1 MKKRTFIISLIIPLL
16 VGAISAFI
24 TNNQMETYSNLNTP
38 LLAPPGWL
46 FPIVW
51 TLLYILMGISIYIS
65 HDPKRENALIVYSF
79 QLFINFCWPLFFF
92 NLHNYFLS
100 LMILIA
106 LILTVIYMLIIFKKI
121 NPKSFYLN
129 IPYILW
135 LFFALYLNF
144 MIFINNLRNSE
155 KAMFIGKIFLFY
167 GIFMVLWL
175 YFILSKDSAA
185 PTFIYEEF

>member
-24 TNNQMETYSNLNTP
+24 TNNQMETYSNLNSP

-51 TLLYILMGISIYIS
+51 TLLYILMGISSYFIYIS

-100 LMILIA
+100 LKN
-106 LILTVIYMLIIFKKI
+106 V
-121 NPKSFYLN
+121 
-129 IPYILW
+129 
-135 LFFALYLNF
+135 NF
-144 MIFINNLRNSE
+144 E
-155 KAMFIGKIFLFY
+155 H
-167 GIFMVLWL
+167 
-175 YFILSKDSAA
+175 
-185 PTFIYEEF
+185 

>member
-1 MKKRTFIISLIIPLL
+1 MRMKKRTFIISLIIPLL

-24 TNNQMETYSNLNTP
+24 TNNQMKTYSNLNTP

-51 TLLYILMGISIYIS
+51 TLLYILMGISS
-65 HDPKRENALIVYSF
+65 ENALIVYSF

-100 LMILIA
+100 LMILMA

-135 LFFALYLNF
+135 LFFASYLNF
-144 MIFINNLRNSE
+144 MIFINN
-155 KAMFIGKIFLFY
+155 
-167 GIFMVLWL
+167 
-175 YFILSKDSAA
+175 
-185 PTFIYEEF
+185 

>member
-1 MKKRTFIISLIIPLL
+1 MKKIDIKKLLFYILIPLIS
-16 VGAISAFI
+16 GAIVGII
-24 TNNQMETYSNLNTP
+24 TSGDMKSYNGFV
-38 LLAPPGWL
+38 PGWI
-46 FPIVW
+46 FPVVW
-51 TLLYILMGISIYIS
+51 SILYILMGISSYFIYIS

-144 MIFINNLRNSE
+144 MIFINN
-155 KAMFIGKIFLFY
+155 
-167 GIFMVLWL
+167 
-175 YFILSKDSAA
+175 
-185 PTFIYEEF
+185 

>member
-24 TNNQMETYSNLNTP
+24 TNNQMKTYSNLNTP

-51 TLLYILMGISIYIS
+51 TLLYILMGISSYFIYIS

-106 LILTVIYMLIIFKKI
+106 LILIIGVIIGFLI
-121 NPKSFYLN
+121 KSKLLSL
-129 IPYILW
+129 ICAVLAILIVLVW
-135 LFFALYLNF
+135 
-144 MIFINNLRNSE
+144 
-155 KAMFIGKIFLFY
+155 FLVAS
-167 GIFMVLWL
+167 GIL
-175 YFILSKDSAA
+175 
-185 PTFIYEEF
+185 TNCG

>member
-51 TLLYILMGISIYIS
+51 TLLYILIGISSYFIYIS

-79 QLFINFCWPLFFF
+79 HFFF

-144 MIFINNLRNSE
+144 MIFINN
-155 KAMFIGKIFLFY
+155 
-167 GIFMVLWL
+167 
-175 YFILSKDSAA
+175 
-185 PTFIYEEF
+185 

>member
-51 TLLYILMGISIYIS
+51 TLLYILMGISSYFIYIS

-106 LILTVIYMLIIFKKI
+106 LILTVIYMFIIFKKI
-121 NPKSFYLN
+121 INFLKFSSYLTR
-129 IPYILW
+129 
-135 LFFALYLNF
+135 LNRF
-144 MIFINNLRNSE
+144 GYWNDVQHHLLLPQY
-155 KAMFIGKIFLFY
+155 FLTY
-167 GIFMVLWL
+167 
-175 YFILSKDSAA
+175 SA
-185 PTFIYEEF
+185 IDQQW

>member
-1 MKKRTFIISLIIPLL
+1 MSTKRFQLLPFIICLLIPLAI
-16 VGAISAFI
+16 GALGGYFTFESVK
-24 TNNQMETYSNLNTP
+24 NWYTP
-38 LLAPPGWL
+38 LNKPSFNPPNSIFG
-46 FPIVW
+46 PVW
-51 TLLYILMGISIYIS
+51 TTLYILMGISSYFIYIS

-144 MIFINNLRNSE
+144 MIFINN
-155 KAMFIGKIFLFY
+155 
-167 GIFMVLWL
+167 
-175 YFILSKDSAA
+175 
-185 PTFIYEEF
+185 

>member
-51 TLLYILMGISIYIS
+51 TLLYILMGISSYFIYIS

-106 LILTVIYMLIIFKKI
+106 LILIIGVIIGFLI
-121 NPKSFYLN
+121 KSKLLSL
-129 IPYILW
+129 ICGVLSVLIV
-135 LFFALYLNF
+135 LFW
-144 MIFINNLRNSE
+144 
-155 KAMFIGKIFLFY
+155 FLVAS
-167 GIFMVLWL
+167 GVL
-175 YFILSKDSAA
+175 
-185 PTFIYEEF
+185 TNCG

>member
-51 TLLYILMGISIYIS
+51 TLLYILMGISSYFIYIS

-92 NLHNYFLS
+92 NLHNYL
-100 LMILIA
+100 
-106 LILTVIYMLIIFKKI
+106 FKY
-121 NPKSFYLN
+121 SFN
-129 IPYILW
+129 
-135 LFFALYLNF
+135 
-144 MIFINNLRNSE
+144 
-155 KAMFIGKIFLFY
+155 KASIT
-167 GIFMVLWL
+167 
-175 YFILSKDSAA
+175 A
-185 PTFIYEEF
+185 

>member
-51 TLLYILMGISIYIS
+51 TLLYILIGISSYFIYIS

-100 LMILIA
+100 LISALFDDLGNNHFRLSLIVFCTSHILHSIA
-106 LILTVIYMLIIFKKI
+106 LHTL
-121 NPKSFYLN
+121 
-129 IPYILW
+129 
-135 LFFALYLNF
+135 
-144 MIFINNLRNSE
+144 
-155 KAMFIGKIFLFY
+155 
-167 GIFMVLWL
+167 
-175 YFILSKDSAA
+175 
-185 PTFIYEEF
+185 

>member
-51 TLLYILMGISIYIS
+51 TLLYILMGISSYFIYIS

-106 LILTVIYMLIIFKKI
+106 LILTVIYMLIIFKK
-121 NPKSFYLN
+121 F
-129 IPYILW
+129 
-135 LFFALYLNF
+135 
-144 MIFINNLRNSE
+144 
-155 KAMFIGKIFLFY
+155 
-167 GIFMVLWL
+167 
-175 YFILSKDSAA
+175 LSKYSLYSLVILC
-185 PTFIYEEF
+185 FIFKLYDFYKQLK

>member
-51 TLLYILMGISIYIS
+51 TLLYILMGISSYFIYIS
-65 HDPKRENALIVYSF
+65 HDPKRENALIVYFF

-106 LILTVIYMLIIFKKI
+106 LILTVIYMLIILKKI

-144 MIFINNLRNSE
+144 MIFINN
-155 KAMFIGKIFLFY
+155 
-167 GIFMVLWL
+167 
-175 YFILSKDSAA
+175 
-185 PTFIYEEF
+185 